1 MTLMISG
8 SKNGNNLGDFQGKSQ
23 VEMVEMTKVVRGVE
37 MTSIYI

>member
-1 MTLMISG
+1 MILMVSG
-8 SKNGNNLGDFQGKSQ
+8 SKSGNNLDDFQGKTQ